1 MVLKLGLLGNKS
13 NFTNDF
19 KKDLFI
25 SSIFNYFTINTFLN
39 RIKYVLIGFLS
50 YFIIIIIKSLMDE
63 RSQANPWHLSYCN
76 KQFNR

>member
-25 SSIFNYFTINTFLN
+25 SSIFNYFTINTFLS

-63 RSQANPWHLSYCN
+63 RSQANPWNLSYCN